1 MDDNIKRKPRAISAR
16 PVVRPSAAPASVAL
30 APAPAPSAEAMQVIE
45 SGAEKSTPSVKT
57 YIERQLKSVYDDV
70 LNQPI
75 PDRFLNLLDA
85 LEERVTPAGDNDP
98 KARKEGQE

>member
-16 PVVRPSAAPASVAL
+16 PVVRASAAPPSVAL
-30 APAPAPSAEAMQVIE
+30 TPAPTPSAEPIHVADNGTAK
-45 SGAEKSTPSVKT
+45 SGPSVKT

-75 PDRFLNLLDA
+75 PDRFLDLLDT
-85 LEERVTPAGDNDP
+85 LEARVTPAGDNGA

>member
-16 PVVRPSAAPASVAL
+16 PVVRTSAAPASVTL
-30 APAPAPSAEAMQVIE
+30 APAPAPSAETIHVIE
-45 SGAEKSTPSVKT
+45 SGSEKSGPSVKT

-75 PDRFLNLLDA
+75 PDRFLDLLDT
-85 LEERVTPAGDNDP
+85 LEARVAPAGDNGA

>member
-16 PVVRPSAAPASVAL
+16 PVVRASAAPASVTIT
-30 APAPAPSAEAMQVIE
+30 PAPALSAETIHVIE
-45 SGAEKSTPSVKT
+45 NGAEKSGPSVKS

-75 PDRFLNLLDA
+75 PERFLDLLDT
-85 LEERVTPAGDNDP
+85 LEARVAPAGDNDA